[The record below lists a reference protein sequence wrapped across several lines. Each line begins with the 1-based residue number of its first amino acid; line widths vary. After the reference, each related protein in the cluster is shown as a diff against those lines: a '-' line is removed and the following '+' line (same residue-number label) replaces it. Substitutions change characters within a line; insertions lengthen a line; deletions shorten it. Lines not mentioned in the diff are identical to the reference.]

1 MEGRIELTGM
11 YNPRLLMQKLQRQKK
26 TPHHSPKHPTRQPP
40 PLQPPLP
47 LLQTHS
53 QRLMH
58 ETPMLPVRAGN
69 LERLLQVPH
78 VPPPLVLG
86 GEGLDVR
93 VDVCF
98 AVGGVGGVGDGD
110 FEGGEGVFPIL
121 C

>member
-1 MEGRIELTGM
+1 M
-11 YNPRLLMQKLQRQKK
+11 YNPRLLMQKLQRQQQ
-26 TPHHSPKHPTRQPP
+26 TPHHPPQHLTPQPP
-40 PLQPPLP
+40 PLKPPLP

-58 ETPMLPVRAGN
+58 QTPMFPVRAGD
-69 LERLLQVPH
+69 LERFLQVPN
-78 VPPPLVLG
+78 VPAAQVLG

-98 AVGGVGGVGDGD
+98 AVGGGGGVGDGD
-110 FEGGEGVFPIL
+110 FEGGEGVFPFP